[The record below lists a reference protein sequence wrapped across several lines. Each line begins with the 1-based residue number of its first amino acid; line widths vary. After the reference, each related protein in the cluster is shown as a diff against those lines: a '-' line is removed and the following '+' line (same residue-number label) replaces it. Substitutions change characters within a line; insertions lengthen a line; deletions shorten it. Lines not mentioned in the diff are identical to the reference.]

1 MAACFFFYIQLF
13 LQFLSSILQSVEVWL
28 KKHAIEL
35 FQYGS
40 VLFDDRFELN
50 NDRKAIVEM
59 TPSNISPQLYVK
71 LLNYQATSC
80 TRFSMLR
87 KRW

>member
-1 MAACFFFYIQLF
+1 
-13 LQFLSSILQSVEVWL
+13 LQSVEVSL

-80 TRFSMLR
+80 TSFSMLR